1 MLDGPGEARA
11 ADAARHVAVRDDLLR
26 RLKERPDDAAI
37 LRSLGQA
44 SARLGQ
50 AAHAF
55 RYYHRAIEVHPD
67 DADAHFELAV
77 LYLQHGNYTRGFI
90 EYEWRLRRAQC
101 IAPRYAQGAMWA
113 GQALADE
120 PLMVH
125 CEQGLGDAMQFIRFL
140 PQVRERVARIY
151 LACHPPLVR
160 LFSGLEGLEG
170 IVTDGD
176 ALPPCAY
183 HCPLL
188 SLPRIFQVKLESLP
202 RRVPYLPTA
211 GLTPKRGGRKRVGL
225 VWRAH
230 RGSGNT
236 ASRSAALA
244 DLRPLAGLEVDWV
257 SLQRDV
263 TPEERELLR
272 ADFRA
277 EILGD
282 DFRDLRDT
290 ADCVEQLD
298 LVLTVDTSVA
308 HLAGGLARPVWVMLP
323 RWGDWRWLEDRADSP
338 WYPTARLFRQ
348 EAERDWGG
356 VVGRVREELA
366 LERG

>member
-1 MLDGPGEARA
+1 MLDGSGQTRA
-11 ADAARHVAVRDDLLR
+11 VDAA
-26 RLKERPDDAAI
+26 K
-37 LRSLGQA
+37 
-44 SARLGQ
+44 
-50 AAHAF
+50 AF
-55 RYYHRAIEVHPD
+55 RYYQRAIAAQPD

-77 LYLQHGNYTRGFI
+77 LYLQHGNYTKGFI

-101 IAPRYAQGAMWA
+101 IAPRYAQGALWA
-113 GQALADE
+113 GQTLPQE
-120 PLMVH
+120 RLMLH

-160 LFSGLEGLEG
+160 LFSGLESLEG

-176 ALPPCAY
+176 ALPPCAH

-202 RRVPYLPTA
+202 RTVPYLPTA
-211 GLTPKRGGRKRVGL
+211 GLSPKRGVRPRVGL

-244 DLRPLAGLEVDWV
+244 DLLPLAGLEVDWV

-263 TPEERELLR
+263 TAEEEAMLR

-282 DFRDLRDT
+282 GFRDMRDT

-308 HLAGGLARPVWVMLP
+308 HLAGGLARPVWVLLP

-348 EAERDWGG
+348 TTEADWSG
-356 VVGRVREELA
+356 VVGAVMRELGA
-366 LERG
+366 VK